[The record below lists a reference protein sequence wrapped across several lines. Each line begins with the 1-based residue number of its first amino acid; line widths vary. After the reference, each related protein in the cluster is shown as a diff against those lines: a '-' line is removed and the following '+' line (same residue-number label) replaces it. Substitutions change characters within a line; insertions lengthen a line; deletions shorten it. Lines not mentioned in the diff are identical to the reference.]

1 MKSPHA
7 MPAIDT
13 LPSQN
18 LLQAVLQSLDDAKAE
33 DIVTI
38 DLHQKSTM
46 ADYMVIASGRSS
58 RHVQSMAE
66 NIARELK
73 HQHGLAAAIEGK
85 GTGDW
90 ALLDAGDVVVH
101 MFRPEVRD
109 HYRLEK
115 LWSPP
120 NQLDNNAL
128 ENRQLTSLDRTM
140 D

>member
-1 MKSPHA
+1 MK
-7 MPAIDT
+7 T
-13 LPSQN
+13 NRCRPSL

-38 DLHQKSTM
+38 DLNQKSTM

-120 NQLDNNAL
+120 NELEKSAL
-128 ENRQLTSLDRTM
+128 LNGQST
-140 D
+140 

>member
-1 MKSPHA
+1 MKSTHA
-7 MPAIDT
+7 VPAIDT
-13 LPSQN
+13 LPCQN
-18 LLQAVLQSLDDAKAE
+18 LLQAVLQSLGDAKAE

-38 DLHQKSTM
+38 DLNQKSSM

-73 HQHGLAAAIEGK
+73 HQHGLVTAIEGK

-120 NQLDNNAL
+120 SELEKNAL
-128 ENRQLTSLDRTM
+128 ENRQPTSIDRTLG
-140 D
+140 